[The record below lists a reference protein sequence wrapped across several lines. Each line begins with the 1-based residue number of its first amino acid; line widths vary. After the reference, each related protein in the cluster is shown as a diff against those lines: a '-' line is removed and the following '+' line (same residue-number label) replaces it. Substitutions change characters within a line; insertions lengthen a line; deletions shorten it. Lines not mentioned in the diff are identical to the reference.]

1 MTAAKK
7 IEPMKR
13 ETTVQRTGD
22 TELRIERSFQAP
34 PRIVFTAYTRADLV
48 KKWWA
53 PKSMGAEM
61 KDVQADV
68 RVGGKYRY
76 VTRGPDGE
84 FAFSGEYT
92 VVTPH
97 SRLEY
102 TQVFEPMA
110 ELGQARIAIDF
121 REEAGGFTRLVSTE
135 TYPTK
140 EALDGLLS
148 SGMEHGLREIFEQL
162 DALVAEPL

>member
-1 MTAAKK
+1 MTAARKMS
-7 IEPMKR
+7 PMKR
-13 ETTVQRTGD
+13 ETTVQRLSD
-22 TELRIERSFQAP
+22 AELRVERLFAAP

-53 PKSMGAEM
+53 PKSLGAEM

-76 VTRGPDGE
+76 VTKHGDGE
-84 FAFSGEYT
+84 FAFFGEYT
-92 VVTPH
+92 VVQPH

-110 ELGQARIAIDF
+110 EVGAAQVTVVF
-121 REEAGGFTRLVSTE
+121 EELDGFTRLVSTE
-135 TYPTK
+135 RYPSK
-140 EALDGLLS
+140 DALDGVIA
-148 SGMEHGLREIFEQL
+148 SGMEKGLREVFDQL
-162 DALVAEPL
+162 DALVADER

>member
-1 MTAAKK
+1 MTAARKM
-7 IEPMKR
+7 EAMKR
-13 ETTVQRTGD
+13 ETTVQRTSD
-22 TELRIERSFQAP
+22 TQLRIERTFQAP

-53 PKSMGAEM
+53 PKSLGAEM

-76 VTRGPDGE
+76 VTRAAEGE
-84 FAFSGEYT
+84 FAFSGEYS

-110 ELGQARIAIDF
+110 HLGAAKVAIDF
-121 REEAGGFTRLVSTE
+121 RDEASGFTRLVATE
-135 TYPTK
+135 TYPSK
-140 EALDGLLS
+140 EALDGVIS
-148 SGMEHGLREIFEQL
+148 SGMEHGLREVFDQL
-162 DALVAEPL
+162 DELVATQQ